1 MAAGVDQPSISPGT
15 LHLIQ
20 GVPNPNGAPGTELF
34 LFAGDATAGPISHVI
49 PGPGVTLPNVR
60 SGFDGR
66 PFRLKILHLNDLHG
80 HVSRFTAYGV
90 QPVFSRM
97 VWRLRQVRDER
108 TNDPNAAA
116 LMLSAGD
123 DLVGAVFDELLG
135 NDPGSYVTH
144 TGYRLYSAAGVDA
157 AVLGNHDLDMGSP
170 LLAHA
175 IEREARFPLLAA
187 NLTGCRWLANY
198 YYPAALFVVK
208 GVRVGIIGL
217 ITPAEI
223 KPQADSNLCITDP
236 VQAARALLPAIRP
249 WCDVLLI
256 LSHLGYSLAANP
268 ATVSGAGDI
277 ELAQSLPAGAAH
289 LIIGG
294 HTHHVLNEQG
304 LSAYN
309 IINDIPIVQ
318 AGTLG
323 QYLGEVDITIR
334 RTAAVTNVRLTP
346 TAYLPVDEE
355 FEQKEVQPLVGLA
368 RSVFAW
374 SLGPVVDH
382 ADLSTE
388 AVRNNFA
395 SGESALANFITDAM
409 VSRCRFK
416 GYPVD
421 LAILDA
427 SDVRRGL
434 PAGGELSFGDWFN
447 VMPFA
452 DTITLYS
459 LAGHQL
465 LALLQDNGLRADW
478 PGEPHTERGFLHFSQ
493 AVRYTIK
500 LDPAPRQAQVLD
512 TTVDGIPLAEQLDR
526 LFTVAAS
533 SFVRQA
539 ALAWEQCA
547 GRDAGLPLVNLHAW
561 PHQDIHLYLR
571 NELITFIR
579 ENGGITEPSGARR
592 DDRLLIIWS
601 AAGTSEDK
609 DHVGNP

>member
-1 MAAGVDQPSISPGT
+1 MATGVGRTPVSPGT
-15 LHLIQ
+15 LHLIR
-20 GVPNPNGAPGTELF
+20 GVPNPNGAPETELF
-34 LFAGDATAGPISHVI
+34 LFAGDAASAPVSQVV
-49 PGPGVTLPNVR
+49 PGPGVTLP
-60 SGFDGR
+60 GAGPDFGGR

-80 HVSRFTAYGV
+80 HVSRFTTYGN

-97 VWRLRQVRDER
+97 VWRLRQVRKER
-108 TNDPNAAA
+108 ANEPDAAV

-135 NDPGSYVTH
+135 NDLDSYVTH

-175 IEREARFPLLAA
+175 IEWEARFPLLAA

-223 KPQADSNLCITDP
+223 KPQADSDLRITDP
-236 VQAARALLPAIRP
+236 IQAAQALVPAVRP
-249 WCDVLLI
+249 WCDVLVV
-256 LSHLGYSLAANP
+256 LSHLGYSLATNP
-268 ATVSGAGDI
+268 ATVHGAGDV
-277 ELAQSLPAGAAH
+277 ELARSLPPGTVHA
-289 LIIGG
+289 IIGG

-309 IINDIPIVQ
+309 IVNDIPIVQ

-323 QYLGEVDITIR
+323 QYLGEVDITVR

-355 FEQKEVQPLVGLA
+355 FEQKEVQPLVALA
-368 RSVFAW
+368 RSVFAR
-374 SLGPVVDH
+374 SLGPVGDH
-382 ADLSTE
+382 PDLGTE

-395 SGESALANFITDAM
+395 SGESALANFITDAL
-409 VSRCRFK
+409 VSRCRLL
-416 GYPVD
+416 GHNVD
-421 LAILDA
+421 LAMLDA

-434 PAGGELSFGDWFN
+434 PVGGQLSFGDWFN

-452 DTITLYS
+452 DTLILYS
-459 LAGHQL
+459 LTGSQL
-465 LALLQDNGLRADW
+465 LDLLHDNALRADW
-478 PGEPHTERGFLHFSQ
+478 PDEPHTERGFLHFSQ

-500 LDPAPRQAQVLD
+500 LEAAHRQARVLEC
-512 TTVDGIPLAEQLDR
+512 TVDGLPLAEQLDR

-547 GRDAGLPLVNLHAW
+547 GRDQNLALVNLHAW
-561 PHQDIHLYLR
+561 PHRDIHLYLR

-579 ENGGITEPSGARR
+579 EIGGVTEQNGARR
-592 DDRLLIIWS
+592 DGRLKIIWD
-601 AAGTSEDK
+601 AEVSEDK
-609 DHVGNP
+609 NHVGNS

>member
-1 MAAGVDQPSISPGT
+1 MATGVDRSCISPGT
-15 LHLIQ
+15 LHLIR
-20 GVPNPNGAPGTELF
+20 GVPNPNGAPETELF
-34 LFAGDATAGPISHVI
+34 LFAGDVTSAPINRVI
-49 PGPGVTLPNVR
+49 PGQGVTLPAAR
-60 SGFDGR
+60 PGFETR

-80 HVSRFTAYGV
+80 HVSRFTSYGD
-90 QPVFSRM
+90 QPVFSKM
-97 VWRLRQVRDER
+97 VWRLRQARSER
-108 TNDPNAAA
+108 ASEPDAAV

-135 NDPGSYVTH
+135 NDFDSYVTH
-144 TGYRLYSAAGVDA
+144 SGYRLYSAAGLDA

-187 NLTGCRWLANY
+187 NLAGCRWLANY

-208 GVRVGIIGL
+208 GVRIGIIGL

-223 KPQADSNLCITDP
+223 KPQADSQLCITDP
-236 VQAARALLPAIRP
+236 VRAAQALLPAIRP
-249 WCDVLLI
+249 CCDVLVI
-256 LSHLGYSLAANP
+256 LSHLGYSLATNP
-268 ATVSGAGDI
+268 ATVSGAGDV
-277 ELAQSLPAGAAH
+277 ELARSLPAGAVH

-304 LSAYN
+304 LSPYN
-309 IINDIPIVQ
+309 IVNDIPIVQ

-355 FEQKEVQPLVGLA
+355 FEQKEVQPLVALA
-368 RSVFAW
+368 RSVFAR
-374 SLGPVVDH
+374 SLGPVVDR
-382 ADLSTE
+382 ADLATE

-409 VSRCRFK
+409 VNRCRFQ
-416 GYPVD
+416 GHPVD

-427 SDVRRGL
+427 SDMRRGL
-434 PAGGELSFGDWFN
+434 PAGGQLSFGDWFN

-459 LAGHQL
+459 LTGRQL
-465 LALLQDNGLRADW
+465 LALLHDNAQRADW
-478 PGEPHTERGFLHFSQ
+478 PDEPHTERGFLHFSQ
-493 AVRYTIK
+493 AVRYTIQ
-500 LDPAPRQAQVLD
+500 LGPAHRQALVLD
-512 TTVDGIPLAEQLDR
+512 STVGGFPLAEQLDR

-539 ALAWEQCA
+539 ALAWEQCT
-547 GRDAGLPLVNLHAW
+547 GRDVSQPLVNLHDW
-561 PHQDIHLYLR
+561 PHHDIHLYLR

-579 ENGGITEPSGARR
+579 ENNGINEQSGARC
-592 DDRLLIIWS
+592 DGRLLIIWND
-601 AAGTSEDK
+601 AETSEDK
-609 DHVGNP
+609 NYVGNT